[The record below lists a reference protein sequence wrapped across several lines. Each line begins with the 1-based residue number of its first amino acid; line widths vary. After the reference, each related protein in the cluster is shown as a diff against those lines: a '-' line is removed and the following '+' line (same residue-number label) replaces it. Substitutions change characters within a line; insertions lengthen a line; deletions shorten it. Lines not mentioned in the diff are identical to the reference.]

1 MSASADAAGPGTV
14 AAVVFDMDGV
24 LIETEQL
31 WDEVRADLARETGAR
46 YDAAAQRAMMG
57 MSSPEWSALMEE
69 LGVPGPP
76 SAINDE
82 VVRRLLARYREQLP
96 LIPGALAAVQ
106 HMADAGFTLAVAS
119 SSNKALIEHVLD
131 ASGLAPLF
139 AAAVSSEEV
148 ARGKPSPD
156 VYLEACRRIGV
167 APARAVAVEDSHSGI
182 RSAHAAGL
190 RVLAIPNATYPPGAE
205 ALALAHAVLPG
216 LASLTA
222 GAVRGSAA

>member
-1 MSASADAAGPGTV
+1 MSASPAPAV
-14 AAVVFDMDGV
+14 IQAVVFDMDGV
-24 LIETEQL
+24 LIDTEHL
-31 WDEVRADLARETGAR
+31 WDEVRADLARATGAL

-57 MSSPEWSALMEE
+57 MSSPEWSAFMEE

-76 SAINDE
+76 AAINDE
-82 VVRRLLARYREQLP
+82 VVRRLAARYREELP
-96 LIPGALAAVQ
+96 LIPGAVDAVRR
-106 HMADAGFTLAVAS
+106 MADAGFTLAVAS
-119 SSNKALIEHVLD
+119 SSNKVLIEQVLA

-167 APARAVAVEDSHSGI
+167 APEHAAAVEDSHSGI
-182 RSAHAAGL
+182 RSARAAGL
-190 RVLAIPNATYPPGAE
+190 RVLALPNATYPPGEE

-222 GAVRGSAA
+222 AAVRGSAA